1 MTNQLP
7 VPISRGKTTIATERT
22 TPQIIVPSL
31 IADLG
36 EDASWRYAEF
46 FSANISNPNTRRA
59 YARACLR
66 FLAWCDERGLTLTQI
81 RPHDVATYI
90 ADDLAGASAPNVKQ
104 QLAAIR
110 MLFDWLVIGQ
120 MMPSNPAASVRGPK
134 YVVKT
139 GKTLAS
145 GQPRLSVCSDA

>member
-1 MTNQLP
+1 MAADLEPARDGQALMTEQLP
-7 VPISRGKTTIATERT
+7 VPVSRKTAIAKERT
-22 TPQIIVPSL
+22 TPQMVVPAL

-36 EDASWRYAEF
+36 EQSSWRYTEF

-90 ADDLAGASAPNVKQ
+90 KDDLAGASAPNVKQ
-104 QLAAIR
+104 Q
-110 MLFDWLVIGQ
+110 
-120 MMPSNPAASVRGPK
+120 
-134 YVVKT
+134 
-139 GKTLAS
+139 
-145 GQPRLSVCSDA
+145 